1 MLIHYDMVTLI
12 VNHGLV
18 LSREPRS
25 EAKEALMTE
34 MITTFYLSKQ
44 DLHQEYSLFSSA
56 GACVLLRD
64 LVPKGGCEEHRLWV
78 FVGNPPVP
86 SKAASRSLMFVSFH
100 EE

>member
-25 EAKEALMTE
+25 EAKEALTAE
-34 MITTFYLSKQ
+34 IITTFYLSKQ

-56 GACVLLRD
+56 GAYVLLREIAERGMRRTWFMG
-64 LVPKGGCEEHRLWV
+64 VPGY
-78 FVGNPPVP
+78 P
-86 SKAASRSLMFVSFH
+86 SCAF
-100 EE
+100 